1 MGTVWTGATEGI
13 ELLYG
18 GSVSKFS
25 KSIWEEGRRH
35 FTVVAGVDL
44 SVFDGRVLST
54 DRNEKRQ
61 EVGIPQ
67 EAKLAMMISRMISW
81 KGHTDL
87 VSAMKFLPQYVHL
100 ALVGWGLLE
109 NELKTSP
116 QGRDYRENSFLG
128 ARSDVP
134 ELLKTADVYIQAHS
148 RATDGSIWMGPNTSQ
163 MEACAASI
171 PSVSTAVPLIESL
184 IEDGVTGVLAEPNN
198 PKDLARAI
206 AWILEHKD
214 EAKNLRTPRA
224 RE

>member
-1 MGTVWTGATEGI
+1 
-13 ELLYG
+13 
-18 GSVSKFS
+18 
-25 KSIWEEGRRH
+25 
-35 FTVVAGVDL
+35 
-44 SVFDGRVLST
+44 
-54 DRNEKRQ
+54 
-61 EVGIPQ
+61 
-67 EAKLAMMISRMISW
+67 MMISRMISW

-109 NELKTSP
+109 NELKKQARKEGTTE
-116 QGRDYRENSFLG
+116 RIHFLG

-214 EAKNLRTPRA
+214 EAKKLADAA
-224 RE
+224 RKRVEERYSLSSMIHSYESLYKAVTDNNM